1 MGGFLDNFLKD
12 KPDWL
17 KMAILQEEY
26 EQEKENIKEK
36 EEQIKKNQKQD

>member
-1 MGGFLDNFLKD
+1 MGGFLDNFLGD

-26 EQEKENIKEK
+26 EQEEESIKEK
-36 EEQIKKNQKQD
+36 EEQMKKNQKQD